1 MTLEQK
7 RSKETEIMIKK
18 EESRVKDIE
27 LELTQ
32 KIMKE
37 EVLRKIIEAKEKIVE
52 DS

>member
-1 MTLEQK
+1 
-7 RSKETEIMIKK
+7 MIKK